1 MFLILKL
8 FDILYST
15 NVLEIIIIDVA
26 QFIYYI
32 TIMNIHRCKSKIH
45 TDLSCHCLVVSHVSA
60 DSFEPKL
67 QCFGLISS
75 IETKFSQTLKST
87 FDIEIVQKKIEV
99 RNSVIRYIKI

>member
-1 MFLILKL
+1 
-8 FDILYST
+8 
-15 NVLEIIIIDVA
+15 
-26 QFIYYI
+26 
-32 TIMNIHRCKSKIH
+32 MNIHRCKSKIH

-87 FDIEIVQKKIEV
+87 FDIEIVQRKFKVQICDYRHSLHEDLT
-99 RNSVIRYIKI
+99 RIARIIHIIYSLFINTDLFHNATK